1 MCIEAVVAGTS
12 QAPLARQCW
21 ISMEFLEIHEGLS
34 VASRFIVALEAV
46 DIGTTAIHVN
56 YGEETRVHY
65 KNVPYSVLKD
75 ILLARHK
82 DNSKQIDSTV
92 SRSLE
97 QLAKYQQS
105 FAG

>member
-1 MCIEAVVAGTS
+1 
-12 QAPLARQCW
+12 
-21 ISMEFLEIHEGLS
+21 MEFLDIHEGLS

-82 DNSKQIDSTV
+82 QESGQISTSV

-97 QLAKYQQS
+97 QLAKYQ
-105 FAG
+105 AIPVP